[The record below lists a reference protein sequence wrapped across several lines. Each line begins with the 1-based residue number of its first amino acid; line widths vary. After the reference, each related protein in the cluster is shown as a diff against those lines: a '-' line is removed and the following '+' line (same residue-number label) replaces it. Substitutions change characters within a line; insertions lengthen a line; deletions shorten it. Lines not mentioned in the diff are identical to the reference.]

1 MNWKN
6 TAENILILLLGI
18 LAGTIL
24 GFKVS
29 ITTAKAMLENQ
40 KELIQLAIQKE
51 TTAINNNVI
60 TEIKKIKGK
69 KSQPINVIVRPNLD
83 NTIRQNGTN
92 TAITDTIP
100 KEKKRFGWWLIGKKK
115 N

>member
-40 KELIQLAIQKE
+40 KELIQLAIEKE

-60 TEIKKIKGK
+60 TEIEKIKSK

-83 NTIRQNGTN
+83 GTVKQEEVN
-92 TAITDTIP
+92 IEP
-100 KEKKRFGWWLIGKKK
+100 EKQEVKKDRTFFGRLLHRKGK
-115 N
+115 

>member
-6 TAENILILLLGI
+6 TAENILIILLGI

-69 KSQPINVIVRPNLD
+69 KSQPINVIIRPDLN
-83 NTIRQNGTN
+83 NTIQQEEEN
-92 TAITDTIP
+92 TVIESVQP
-100 KEKKRFGWWLIGKKK
+100 KKERTFIGRLLHKKDK
-115 N
+115 